1 MVRLFY
7 AEFVPLDFRYSR
19 NWPLAT
25 SAFAFT
31 ITITFSF
38 FNDESN
44 VIMDQEQHAPNI
56 SKWFAKEIWDIVS
69 FGSQFHEF
77 ERKKK
82 KELFWISINVGRSAL
97 ISFFD
102 RDFLKIYY
110 YSYYSRHFFR
120 FERNLREREVKERIW
135 GFYLVSLMWL
145 KRNRCSIYKNTNLV
159 HIIIPIA
166 CLFRT
171 GIGVMRISF
180 TSAVMCVVLL
190 PDPISRL
197 NFQSRRPFCSRSTL
211 RYVSAFSCSHFS
223 ND

>member
-82 KELFWISINVGRSAL
+82 KRIILNIHKCRSLRSDFFFRSRLFKNILLFLLFS
-97 ISFFD
+97 SFFKVWTKSE
-102 RDFLKIYY
+102 RAWSQRKNLGFLFSLANVAETKP
-110 YSYYSRHFFR
+110 
-120 FERNLREREVKERIW
+120 L
-135 GFYLVSLMWL
+135 FYL
-145 KRNRCSIYKNTNLV
+145 
-159 HIIIPIA
+159 
-166 CLFRT
+166 
-171 GIGVMRISF
+171 
-180 TSAVMCVVLL
+180 
-190 PDPISRL
+190 
-197 NFQSRRPFCSRSTL
+197 
-211 RYVSAFSCSHFS
+211 
-223 ND
+223 